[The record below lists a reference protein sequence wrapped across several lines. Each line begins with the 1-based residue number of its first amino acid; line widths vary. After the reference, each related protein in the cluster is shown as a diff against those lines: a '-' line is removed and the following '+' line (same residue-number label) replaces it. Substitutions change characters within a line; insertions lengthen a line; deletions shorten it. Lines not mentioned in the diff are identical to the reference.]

1 VTVETPSWRAVH
13 VYYYD
18 EDKDGLLLDA
28 VRPLLRRIAGNVHSA
43 YFVRHWR
50 YGPHVRIP
58 VRCTPSAFRSVVE
71 PAVTDIVE
79 GYLARR
85 PSTVSLPPEHV
96 LLPMHQRL
104 AEMELEPGPLRPL
117 VPDNNIVF
125 TEHDRRLHT
134 LGGDVGS
141 DLLAEFY
148 AATNNLAFAMLEEIR
163 GGRSREFVGLSLML
177 AIAHSFGGEAGI
189 ARGFVSFRSHSEAF
203 LHGSSDPEGI
213 RTRFDRQYRANAGA
227 LTALVRSVLD
237 TVDGRADAVPFANE
251 WVGALRPFWVR
262 SEPLVLSGQLR
273 LTSVAP
279 GDGGDGG
286 GDGEGADR
294 RTATGKL
301 DNSPMHR
308 LMFGSDRFR
317 RLVFDDPRFTRYRL
331 VLNYTYLH
339 LARLGIMGYA
349 RFRLCHLA
357 ANAVEDALG
366 VSALKI
372 VQDVAMPAPS
382 GGDRT
387 GVPA

>member
-1 VTVETPSWRAVH
+1 METPTWRAVH

-28 VRPLLRRIAGNVHSA
+28 VRPLLRRIAGHVESA

-58 VRCTPSAFRSVVE
+58 IRATPSAFRSVVE
-71 PAVTDIVE
+71 PAVADLVG
-79 GYLARR
+79 GYLARH
-85 PSTVSLPPEHV
+85 PSTASLPPEHV
-96 LLPMHQRL
+96 LLPMHERL
-104 AEMELEPGPLRPL
+104 AELELESGPLRPL
-117 VPDNNIVF
+117 APDNSITF

-134 LGGDVGS
+134 LDGDVGS
-141 DLLAEFY
+141 DLLAEFH
-148 AATNNLAFAMLEEIR
+148 AATNELAFAMLEEIR
-163 GGRSREFVGLSLML
+163 GGRTREFVGLSLML
-177 AIAHSFGGEAGI
+177 ALAHSFGGEAGI

-203 LHGSSDPEGI
+203 LHGSSDPDGI
-213 RTRFDRQYRANAGA
+213 RTRFDQQYRANAGA

-251 WVGALRPFWVR
+251 WVAALRPFWIR
-262 SEPLVLSGQLR
+262 SEPLVLSGQLT
-273 LTSVAP
+273 LTSVTP
-279 GDGGDGG
+279 GDNDGT
-286 GDGEGADR
+286 
-294 RTATGKL
+294 TAGKL

-317 RLVFDDPRFTRYRL
+317 RLVFDDPNFTRYRL

-366 VSALKI
+366 VSAQQI
-372 VQDVAMPAPS
+372 VRDVAVPPAAR
-382 GGDRT
+382 G
-387 GVPA
+387 

>member
-1 VTVETPSWRAVH
+1 METPTWRAVH

-28 VRPLLRRIAGNVHSA
+28 VRPLLRRIAGDVQSA

-58 VRCTPSAFRSVVE
+58 IRATPSAFRSVVE

-85 PSTVSLPPEHV
+85 PSTASLPPEHV
-96 LLPMHQRL
+96 LLPMHERL
-104 AEMELEPGPLRPL
+104 AEMELEAGPLRPL
-117 VPDNNIVF
+117 APDNSITF
-125 TEHDRRLHT
+125 TEHDRRLRT
-134 LGGDVGS
+134 LDGDVGS

-148 AATNNLAFAMLEEIR
+148 AATNDLAFAMLEEIR
-163 GGRSREFVGLSLML
+163 DGRTRELVSLSLML
-177 AIAHSFGGEAGI
+177 AMAHSFGGGAGI

-213 RTRFDRQYRANAGA
+213 RTRFDRQYQANAGA
-227 LTALVRSVLD
+227 LTALVWSVLD

-251 WVGALRPFWVR
+251 WVAALRPFWIR
-262 SEPLVLSGQLR
+262 SEPLVRSGQLR
-273 LTSVAP
+273 LASVAP
-279 GDGGDGG
+279 GDDGG
-286 GDGEGADR
+286 IAAR
-294 RTATGKL
+294 RL
-301 DNSPMHR
+301 DSSPMHR

-382 GGDRT
+382 GGDR
-387 GVPA
+387 